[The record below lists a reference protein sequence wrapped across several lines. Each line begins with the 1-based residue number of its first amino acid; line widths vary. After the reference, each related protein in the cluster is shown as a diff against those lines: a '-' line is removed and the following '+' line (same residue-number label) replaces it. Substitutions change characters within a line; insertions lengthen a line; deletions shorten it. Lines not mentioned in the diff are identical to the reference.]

1 MRELRLE
8 VKMSE
13 VKVADYDY
21 HGMIMSK
28 PFFPPEVL
36 DKLKESTFDDGDIL
50 IATYAKCGE

>member
-1 MRELRLE
+1 MA
-8 VKMSE
+8 E
-13 VKVADYDY
+13 VKVTDYDY
-21 HGMIMSK
+21 HGMTMSR